1 MGYTKKRKVNRRKRT
16 TRRKTRGGQR
26 YVQNTLKTGWIKD
39 PEWKKPINVTKGWT
53 NSLLRVK
60 NVPKMPTE
68 LSVVEMPTE
77 QNFVKDTTY
86 KRLNQGKFT
95 KKTIH
100 KSKKFV
106 KNEYGKYM
114 EKPPTPRPKTL
125 FTKTLVTVKPN
136 EKKSLKKNTETQEII
151 DEILNIKS
159 TITQDSTREEMKDAE
174 MKLNEVKI
182 KLNDSETIEEEDRK
196 FILGHLENM
205 KNIINEAVSGLENL
219 DF

>member
-53 NSLLRVK
+53 NSVLRVK

-68 LSVVEMPTE
+68 LSVVEMPAE

-95 KKTIH
+95 KKSTRPAN
-100 KSKKFV
+100 KFV
-106 KNEYGKYM
+106 KNEYGKY
-114 EKPPTPRPKTL
+114 ELKPPTPRPKTL

-182 KLNDSETIEEEDRK
+182 KLTDSETIEEEDRK

>member
-26 YVQNTLKTGWIKD
+26 YVKNTVGKFIPNPSWG
-39 PEWKKPINVTKGWT
+39 KPTSVTKGWT

-60 NVPKMPTE
+60 NVPKMPTD
-68 LSVVEMPTE
+68 LSVEMPAERKLAT
-77 QNFVKDTTY
+77 DTTY
-86 KRLNQGKFT
+86 KRFGNQGKFT
-95 KKTIH
+95 KKSSRP
-100 KSKKFV
+100 SKKFV
-106 KNEYGKYM
+106 RNEFGKYVP
-114 EKPPTPRPKTL
+114 KSPTPRPKTL
-125 FTKTLVTVKPN
+125 VTVKPT
-136 EKKSLKKNTETQEII
+136 EKKSLKKKTETQEII

-174 MKLNEVKI
+174 MKLNEVEI
-182 KLNDSETIEEEDRK
+182 KLNDSETIQEEDRK
-196 FILGHLENM
+196 FILGRLENM

>member
-39 PEWKKPINVTKGWT
+39 KKWKKPTIPVKGWT
-53 NSLLRVK
+53 NSVLRVK

-68 LSVVEMPTE
+68 LSVVEMPAE
-77 QNFVKDTTY
+77 QNFVQDITY
-86 KRLNQGKFT
+86 KRFGKQGKFT
-95 KKTIH
+95 KKSTRPAN
-100 KSKKFV
+100 KFV
-106 KNEYGKYM
+106 KNEYGKY
-114 EKPPTPRPKTL
+114 ELKPPTPRP
-125 FTKTLVTVKPN
+125 KTLVTVKPN
-136 EKKSLKKNTETQEII
+136 EKKSLKKKTETQEII

-174 MKLNEVKI
+174 MKLNEVEI

-196 FILGHLENM
+196 FILGRLENM
-205 KNIINEAVSGLENL
+205 KNIINEAVIGLENL